1 MKGASGLSSSSSL
14 RVDPLF
20 LSDLLPQQRLIGMGR
35 AEQLVVIVA
44 LLFTEDASPP
54 EGSGLALSEAAG
66 DPSSKKILGH
76 LLLVLLRGTQPFL

>member
-1 MKGASGLSSSSSL
+1 
-14 RVDPLF
+14 
-20 LSDLLPQQRLIGMGR
+20 MGR

>member
-1 MKGASGLSSSSSL
+1 
-14 RVDPLF
+14 
-20 LSDLLPQQRLIGMGR
+20 MGR

-54 EGSGLALSEAAG
+54 EGSGLALLEAAG

-76 LLLVLLRGTQPFL
+76 LLFTLLRGSQPFSSHQKGFLHFSEQILLLLG

>member
-1 MKGASGLSSSSSL
+1 MKGASGLSSPL
-14 RVDPLF
+14 RVDHLI
-20 LSDLLPQQRLIGMGR
+20 SVLPVTTAAETLGMGR

-76 LLLVLLRGTQPFL
+76 LLLALLRGTQPFL